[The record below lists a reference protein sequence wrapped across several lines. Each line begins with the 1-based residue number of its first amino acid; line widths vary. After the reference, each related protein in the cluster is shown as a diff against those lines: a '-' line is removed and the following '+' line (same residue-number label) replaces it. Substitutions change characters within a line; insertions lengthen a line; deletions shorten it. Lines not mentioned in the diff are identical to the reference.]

1 MDIRIQGESLEG
13 ALAPQTSRTQETPLT
28 SQSEGQ
34 RVPKAVES
42 GQDSVEISGLSARL
56 SAANQQEESR
66 VSGRVSTLAAIYAR
80 GEYQVDTGNLSRALV
95 SHALSG
101 AIAGDE
107 A

>member
-28 SQSEGQ
+28 SQSESQ

-42 GQDSVEISGLSARL
+42 GRDSVEISGLSAQL
-56 SAANQQEESR
+56 SAANQQADAR
-66 VSGRVSTLAAIYAR
+66 VSERVSTLAALYAR
-80 GEYQVDTGNLSRALV
+80 GEYHVDKANLSHALV

-101 AIAGDE
+101 AIEGDQ

>member
-13 ALAPQTSRTQETPLT
+13 ALAPQTSRAQETPPT
-28 SQSEGQ
+28 SQSEG
-34 RVPKAVES
+34 RNVLKSVGS
-42 GQDSVEISGLSARL
+42 GGDSVEISGLSARL
-56 SAANQQEESR
+56 SAANQREDAR
-66 VSGRVSTLAAIYAR
+66 VSDRVSTLAALYAH
-80 GEYQVDTGNLSRALV
+80 GKYHVDGGNLSRALV

>member
-1 MDIRIQGESLEG
+1 MDLRIQGESLEG
-13 ALAPQTSRTQETPLT
+13 ALAPQTSRMQETPPA
-28 SQSEGQ
+28 SQNEGQ
-34 RVPKAVES
+34 RIVKAVES

-56 SAANQQEESR
+56 SAANQQEDAR
-66 VSGRVSTLAAIYAR
+66 VSDRVATLAALYAR
-80 GEYQVDTGNLSRALV
+80 GQYRVDTGNLSRALV

>member
-1 MDIRIQGESLEG
+1 MDIRIQAESLEG
-13 ALAPQTSRTQETPLT
+13 ALAPQTSRTQETPLI

-42 GQDSVEISGLSARL
+42 GRDSVEISGLSARL
-56 SAANQQEESR
+56 SAANQQEDAR
-66 VSGRVSTLAAIYAR
+66 VSDRVSTLAAVYAR
-80 GEYQVDTGNLSRALV
+80 GQYEVDTGSLGRALV

-101 AIAGDE
+101 AAGGDE

>member
-1 MDIRIQGESLEG
+1 MDLRIQGESLEG

-28 SQSEGQ
+28 SQSESQ

-42 GQDSVEISGLSARL
+42 GRDSVEMSDLSARL
-56 SAANQQEESR
+56 SAANQQEDARESD
-66 VSGRVSTLAAIYAR
+66 RVSTLAALYAR
-80 GEYQVDTGNLSRALV
+80 GEYQVGPENLSHALV

-101 AIAGDE
+101 ATEGGE

>member
-1 MDIRIQGESLEG
+1 MDLRIKGESLEG
-13 ALAPQTSRTQETPLT
+13 ALAPQTSRTQETPLI

-42 GQDSVEISGLSARL
+42 GRDSVEISGLSSRL
-56 SAANQQEESR
+56 SAANQQEDAR
-66 VSGRVSTLAAIYAR
+66 VSGRVSTLAALYAR
-80 GEYQVDTGNLSRALV
+80 GAYHVDGGNLSRALV

-101 AIAGDE
+101 AIDGDQ